1 MHFNLWPCIGFEGT
15 VGSAKMFFCSRKMV
29 CAYFLWN
36 FLDVP
41 NSHAVIHCFL
51 PCHSKACF
59 MPRLSRDHLRQFYLR
74 SSLTAFSTRC
84 NLFLQKTLLLYWI
97 MLVSTSIPRLRRK
110 LRSSINSFCLLHVT
124 PLTILTV
131 VCESCSCILI
141 HLITIQSSLP
151 FQ

>member
-84 NLFLQKTLLLYWI
+84 NLFPAKNSVIVLDNACIHKHPQIKEKIEEQYKFLLP
-97 MLVSTSIPRLRRK
+97 TACHT
-110 LRSSINSFCLLHVT
+110 INYSY
-124 PLTILTV
+124 
-131 VCESCSCILI
+131 SGM
-141 HLITIQSSLP
+141 
-151 FQ
+151 